1 MYLLKTPIFQTLLF
15 LNFSKP
21 DHNNPSPRTG
31 PQGFPVTHYD
41 CEKRTNHNKSN
52 KNINM
57 Q

>member
-1 MYLLKTPIFQTLLF
+1 MYLLKIPIFQTLLF

-21 DHNNPSPRTG
+21 YHNNPSPRIG